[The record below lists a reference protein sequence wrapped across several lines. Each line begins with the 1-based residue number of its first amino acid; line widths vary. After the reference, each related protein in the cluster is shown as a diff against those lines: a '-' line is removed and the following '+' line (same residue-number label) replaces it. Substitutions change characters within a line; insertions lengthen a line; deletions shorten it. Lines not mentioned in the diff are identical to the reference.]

1 MSFYKNTQH
10 ILTLRER
17 KTMKTLSAQL
27 NDKKAITT
35 ANAIKSLMKNIP
47 SEARKTMTLDNGG
60 EFTNHSE
67 IQQELGIQIFFCDPY
82 SPWQKGGI

>member
-27 NDKKAITT
+27 NDKKATTT
-35 ANAIKSLMKNIP
+35 ANAKILDERHPIRSEKTRRWITDVSLQ
-47 SEARKTMTLDNGG
+47 T
-60 EFTNHSE
+60 HSD
-67 IQQELGIQIFFCDPY
+67 IQKELGIQIFFCDPY
-82 SPWQKGGI
+82 SPW